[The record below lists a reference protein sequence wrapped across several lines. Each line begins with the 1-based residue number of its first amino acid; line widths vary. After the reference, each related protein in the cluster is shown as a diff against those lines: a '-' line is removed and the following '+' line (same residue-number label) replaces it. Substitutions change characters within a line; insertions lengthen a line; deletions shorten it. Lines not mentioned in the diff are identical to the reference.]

1 MHRLHSLLRNLLR
14 REAVERELD
23 AELRATFEM
32 LVAEKSRCGMSLE
45 AARRAARLE
54 LGGIES
60 VKDQIRVVRSGALV
74 ETWLQDVR
82 YAWRLLWRDRVFTLT
97 AVLSLAVGIGATTTV
112 FTVANGLLL
121 RSAMA

>member
-60 VKDQIRVVRSGALV
+60 VKDQVRVVRSGALV

-82 YAWRLLWRDRVFTLT
+82 YSA
-97 AVLSLAVGIGATTTV
+97 SGS
-112 FTVANGLLL
+112 
-121 RSAMA
+121 RSARRVERSSRSCPGKGCHS